1 MFGAFHWYDLLPLVI
16 IALLVFGP
24 KKLPQM
30 GSAVGQTIKEFQK
43 SMKQGPEQ
51 DTAEQT
57 KALPPASAPAE
68 RAE

>member
-1 MFGAFHWYDLLPLVI
+1 MLAGFHWYDLLPLVI

-43 SMKQGPEQ
+43 SMKQVREPES
-51 DTAEQT
+51 TEQAP
-57 KALPPASAPAE
+57 ALPPASAPAE
-68 RAE
+68 RVD